1 MKNITT
7 AQVARAQPHTGASY
21 PSKKRATTRRTPIQA
36 TGWHRR
42 RQCKPGCRRHDP
54 NGCSNPTGCFDKS
67 TLDHGAP
74 APVTPEEAT
83 FKVLAGEKERM
94 RAMVCGITSDS
105 GDECLQKWFRHL
117 STKHQDD
124 ISKSQII
131 AKAVNASWVL
141 DDAEVPL

>member
-1 MKNITT
+1 
-7 AQVARAQPHTGASY
+7 
-21 PSKKRATTRRTPIQA
+21 
-36 TGWHRR
+36 
-42 RQCKPGCRRHDP
+42 
-54 NGCSNPTGCFDKS
+54 
-67 TLDHGAP
+67 
-74 APVTPEEAT
+74 
-83 FKVLAGEKERM
+83 
-94 RAMVCGITSDS
+94 MVCGITSDS